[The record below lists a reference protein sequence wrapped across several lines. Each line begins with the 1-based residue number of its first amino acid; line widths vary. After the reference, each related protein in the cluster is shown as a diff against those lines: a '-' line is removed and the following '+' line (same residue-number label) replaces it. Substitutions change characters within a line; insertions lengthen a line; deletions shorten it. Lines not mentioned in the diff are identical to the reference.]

1 MSLEPQSDRRIA
13 IVGAGCRMPPSATSL
28 AAFWK
33 FLVRGGSASK
43 ALKKDRWDWRQ
54 YYDEDQNRPGKS
66 YAAKASYL
74 DQDVRQFDPLAFGMS
89 PREAESLDPQQRL
102 LLESAWE
109 AFEDAGYPLHKMSGS
124 STGVFVG
131 GFCLDHMVMQ
141 AQPSN
146 RHLVNA
152 HSAGGVMM
160 TVLSNRLSHAF
171 NLRGPSVT
179 MDTACSSSLVALHY
193 ACQSLLLGECRM
205 ALAGGVNV
213 MTRPEFPIIM
223 SKGHFLSPH
232 GECHTFDET
241 AAGYGRGEGAGVL
254 LLKKLEDALAD
265 GDQIHAVVRASGVN
279 QDGHTDGISLPNSAA
294 QEELIRK
301 VYSTAGVPVAEVDY
315 VEAHGTG
322 TQAGDSAE
330 LGALHRS
337 FSEGRSR
344 NLIVGSV
351 KSNIGH
357 LEAAAGVAG
366 VLKTIGILKN
376 RQVPKNLHFKKP
388 NPNIPFSEYCVEVA
402 KETKA
407 LPAPAEKPTVYAAIN
422 SFGYGGTNA
431 HVLLESAPDR
441 KAVPAADG
449 GSAVRV
455 IPFSAQS
462 DKALRDLAGKFAFL
476 LGQPGYGTLE
486 DFAHT
491 AAHRRSHLNFRG
503 VALASSLETLR
514 AQFIAASTGEA
525 HDGLVTGAGSAE
537 PGAGL
542 VFVYTGMGPQWW
554 GMGQELVKTQPI
566 VEQTLDE
573 IDAIFQPLAGWS
585 LKEAMMADE
594 ASSRM
599 ARTELAQPANFALQV
614 ALTRLWASY
623 GIHPSAVVGHSVGE
637 VASSYVAGVYSLE
650 EAVRVSY
657 YRSQLQQ
664 SAAGQGAMLAVGL
677 PEADA
682 LALLGNAPGVSIAAV
697 NSFNAVTLSGDTEQ
711 LKAIAAGLE
720 ERGIF
725 NKFLRVEVA
734 YHSPQ
739 MEPLREPLLTAL
751 SGLAPKPAR
760 IPLYSTGYG
769 RIIPAEEWS
778 AECWWHNVRQPVR
791 FAAAI
796 QALIEDGFASFL
808 EVGPHPVLGNSIKEC
823 AAHLEQ
829 KVRCFV
835 SLRRAE
841 PEMARLLSTIGELY
855 CAGYDPDWAALAPA
869 HGVFLPGPQYPWQ
882 RETLW
887 VESERSKMERLGLP
901 GPVYLNRSLIALNP
915 TWEVEINRN
924 YFPFLFDHGV
934 QDQTVFAGM
943 GYIEAAISLNKQVN
957 SSVAVVLENV
967 SFERVLVVDYSK
979 LQYLVTE
986 YDSEEGRFSIS
997 SRTEGEEIGNLRH
1010 CRGRL
1015 LPQAQPVARKLDLA
1029 ALQAKCATPVD
1040 REAFYDDLSRRGLHY
1055 GPTFRPTRDIWIG
1068 EDSYLLRLDAS
1079 DTLADETHFLHPT
1092 LFDAAIQPI
1101 LYRSGMAGLY
1111 VPFSIEQFE
1120 YHSRPGSKELF
1131 VYGELTSR
1139 TSSRLV
1145 AHVWLMDAQGVVH
1158 AHGRHM
1164 SLQAIDM
1171 KAGESAES
1179 PYYQL
1184 HWKQA
1189 PLSGESRESV
1199 SGAVILADPRDSDLA
1214 LANEL
1219 SAALPGS
1226 ELIVRE
1232 FAGGASRGDF
1242 SSILGAAALAN
1253 RGRIILLWGSGGQVM
1268 EDILAASELS
1278 ERLVALLQAAAMMP
1292 EPVVDITSVT
1302 VGAKAVNDGEI
1313 ITNWL
1318 AFSLNAIGMVAQN
1331 EYDAIRFRSIDLDS
1345 AGSQAVLDELA
1356 AGSNGEIAYR
1366 AGERLENILESLDE
1380 GNSAVHVETRSLDEP
1395 VELQV
1400 GIKGKIDSLY
1410 YEPSER
1416 VDPGPGQIEVR
1427 IHASALNYKDL
1438 LKVEGRLHPGAVEGT
1453 YNEGEFGMECAG
1465 VVLRAGP
1472 GSAFAAGDRIIAV
1485 LTRGFRS
1492 IATIDE
1498 GFAVRIPQGFGMDMA
1513 AVPVVYLAAYHG
1525 LVTIANLQR
1534 GERVLIHHASG
1545 GLGMAAIEIA
1555 RWRGAEIYATSG
1567 SEEKQQY
1574 LRGLGI
1580 SHVYSSRTLDF
1591 GQRIREDTGNEGVDV
1606 VIGAQTGQA
1615 MHVSLNLLRTGG
1627 RYIEIGKKDIAED
1640 NSLPLRAFNRN
1651 LIFASVDMDRLA
1663 RERPSFVQQTLRAV
1677 VDHFAQGDFKP
1688 GPVRVYPAAEIKA
1701 AFAEMERSQHI
1712 GKLLVDFSQGEVEVL
1727 VKEQPAPVCHRDGS
1741 YIVTGGTSGF
1751 GVVSAEWLASQGA
1764 GKIYLVSRSGK
1775 KAGGL
1780 SEAMARIEAAGAEV
1794 EVLSV
1799 DVTDAAQ
1806 VSELVCQANAAPYA
1820 LRGVIH
1826 GAMVLDD
1833 AMMADMTAERF
1844 RKVFLPKVA
1853 GALNLA
1859 AAVKG
1864 STTLDF
1870 LVFYSSIS
1878 SVIGNRGQ
1886 TSYVGANRTLDGLAT
1901 VLRARGIPAI
1911 SLNWGALAE
1920 SGVVARDERLGT
1932 VLASSGI
1939 TGLGNREALQA
1950 LGTVLRA
1957 GKEQIGVF
1965 LMDWEKWRDANPKLA
1980 GHALFRDQT
1989 MRSQTAGNEVMAR
2002 ILEELTDAS
2011 REQRMRVLED
2021 RLQDVLA
2028 KTLRMSKDT
2037 IPMTRK
2043 LNEMGVDSLMVL
2055 ELSLGIKEQIG
2066 LNFSAMEFLKG
2077 PTLRQLATLAES
2089 RLWGT

>member
-1 MSLEPQSDRRIA
+1 
-13 IVGAGCRMPPSATSL
+13 MPPSATSL

-33 FLVRGGSASK
+33 FLVRGGSASRE
-43 ALKKDRWDWRQ
+43 LKKDRWDWRQ
-54 YYDEDQNRPGKS
+54 FYDEDQNRPGKS
-66 YAAKASYL
+66 YAKKASYL

-109 AFEDAGYPLHKMSGS
+109 AFEDAGYAVGRMSGS

-193 ACQSLLLGECRM
+193 ACQSLLLGECEM

-232 GECHTFDET
+232 GECHTFDES
-241 AAGYGRGEGAGVL
+241 AAGYGRGEGAGLL
-254 LLKKLEDALAD
+254 LLKRLEDALAD

-279 QDGHTDGISLPNSAA
+279 QDGHTDGISLPNSIA

-301 VYSTAGVPVAEVDY
+301 VYSSAGVPMAEVDY

-330 LGALHRS
+330 LAALHRS
-337 FSEGRSR
+337 FSEGRTR

-366 VLKTIGILKN
+366 LLKTIGILKH

-388 NPNIPFSEYCVEVA
+388 NPNIPFADYCIDVA
-402 KETKA
+402 RDTRA
-407 LPAPAEKPTVYAAIN
+407 LPSADEKPTVYAAIN

-431 HVLLESAPDR
+431 HVLLESAPER
-441 KAVPAADG
+441 TGKPGEETAG
-449 GSAVRV
+449 QVRV

-462 DKALRDLAGKFAFL
+462 DKALRDLAGKYAFL

-486 DFAHT
+486 DLSHT
-491 AAHRRSHLNFRG
+491 TVYRRSHLNYRG
-503 VALASSLETLR
+503 TAIAGDMESLR

-525 HDGLVTGAGSAE
+525 HDGLVTGAGAAD

-566 VEQTLDE
+566 VAQALDE

-623 GIHPSAVVGHSVGE
+623 GIHPAAVVGHSVGE
-637 VASSYVAGVYSLE
+637 VASSYVAGVYTLE
-650 EAVRVSY
+650 EAVHVSY

-677 PEADA
+677 READA
-682 LALLGNAPGVSIAAV
+682 LDLLSGASGVSIAAI
-697 NSFNAVTLSGDTEQ
+697 NSFNAVTLSGDTGQ
-711 LKAIAAGLE
+711 LKAIAERLE
-720 ERGIF
+720 ERGVF

-739 MEPLREPLLTAL
+739 MEPLREPLLAAL
-751 SGLAPKPAR
+751 ADLSPKPAR

-769 RIIPAEEWS
+769 KIIPSEEWT

-796 QALIEDGFASFL
+796 QALIADGFTSFL

-841 PEMARLLSTIGELY
+841 PEMPRLRLTIGELY
-855 CAGYDPDWAALAPA
+855 CAGYEPDWTQLAPA
-869 HGVFLPGPQYPWQ
+869 QGSFLPGPQYPWQ

-887 VESERSKMERLGLP
+887 VESERSRMERLGLP
-901 GPVYLNRSLIALNP
+901 GPVYLNRSIIALNP

-943 GYIEAAISLNKQVN
+943 GYIEAAISLNRQLN
-957 SSVAVVLENV
+957 PNAAVVLENV

-986 YDSEEGRFSIS
+986 FDAEEGRFSIS

-1015 LPQAQPVARKLDLA
+1015 LPQSQPVAQKLDLA
-1029 ALQAKCATPVD
+1029 ALKAKCAASVD
-1040 REAFYDDLSRRGLHY
+1040 REAFYDDLSRRGLLY
-1055 GPTFRPTRDIWIG
+1055 GPTFRPTTDIWIG
-1068 EDSYLLRLDAS
+1068 EDSYLLKLDAS
-1079 DTLADETHFLHPT
+1079 ATLAEDTHFLHPT

-1101 LYRSGMAGLY
+1101 LYRSGMTGLY

-1120 YHSRPGSKELF
+1120 YHSRPATKELF

-1139 TSSRLV
+1139 TSSRLT
-1145 AHVWLMDAQGVVH
+1145 AHVWLMDADGVVH

-1184 HWKQA
+1184 GWKAA
-1189 PLSGESRESV
+1189 PLTEERKEV
-1199 SGAVILADPRDSDLA
+1199 VTGAVILADPRDSDLS
-1214 LANEL
+1214 LAESL
-1219 SAALPGS
+1219 AAALPGS
-1226 ELIVRE
+1226 DLIVRE
-1232 FAGGASRGDF
+1232 FADGCSRGDF
-1242 SSILGAAALAN
+1242 SALLGEASAAN
-1253 RGRIILLWGSGGQVM
+1253 RAQIVLLWGSGQP
-1268 EDILAASELS
+1268 AASDAAAASALS
-1278 ERLVALLQAAAMMP
+1278 ERVVALLQAAALLP
-1292 EPVVDITSVT
+1292 GSSVDITSVT
-1302 VGAKAVNDGEI
+1302 MSAKAVRAGEAVE
-1313 ITNWL
+1313 NWA
-1318 AFSLNAIGMVAQN
+1318 AFPLNAIGMVAQN
-1331 EYDAIRFRSIDLDS
+1331 EYESIRFRSVDLGS
-1345 AGSQAVLDELA
+1345 ADAAPVLAELS

-1366 AGERLENILESLDE
+1366 DGERFENILQSADAGGSEDRVESR
-1380 GNSAVHVETRSLDEP
+1380 SVEEP

-1400 GIKGKIDSLY
+1400 GTKGKVESLY
-1410 YEPSER
+1410 YELAER
-1416 VDPGPGQIEVR
+1416 TEPRAGEIEVR

-1438 LKVEGRLHPGAVEGT
+1438 LKVEGRLHPGAIEGT
-1453 YNEGEFGMECAG
+1453 YNEAEFGMECAG
-1465 VVLRAGP
+1465 IVLRAGP
-1472 GSAFAAGDRIIAV
+1472 GSTFTPGDRVLAV
-1485 LTRGFRS
+1485 LTRSFRS

-1498 GFAVRIPQGFGMDMA
+1498 GFAVKIPPGLGMDMA

-1525 LVTIANLQR
+1525 LIGIANLQR

-1555 RWRGAEIYATSG
+1555 RWRGAEIFATAG

-1574 LRGLGI
+1574 LRDLGI
-1580 SHVYSSRTLDF
+1580 ARVYASRTLDF
-1591 GQRIREDTGNEGVDV
+1591 GQRIREETRGEGIDV

-1663 RERPSFVQQTLRAV
+1663 KERPASVQQTLREIV
-1677 VDHFAQGDFKP
+1677 SHFAAGDFKP
-1688 GPVRVYPAAEIKA
+1688 GPVRTYPASEIRE
-1701 AFAEMERSQHI
+1701 AFAEMGRSQHI
-1712 GKLLVDFSQGEVEVL
+1712 GKLLVDFSQGEVEVR
-1727 VKEQPAPVCHRDGS
+1727 VKDAPAPVCHRDGS

-1751 GVVSAEWLASQGA
+1751 GVITGEWLASQGA
-1764 GKIYLVSRSGK
+1764 GKVYLVSRSGRN
-1775 KAGGL
+1775 APGL
-1780 SEAMARIEAAGAEV
+1780 EDALARIAAAGADA

-1799 DVTDAAQ
+1799 DVTDAGQ
-1806 VSELVCQANAAPYA
+1806 VAGLVRKANAAPYR

-1833 AMMADMTAERF
+1833 AMMADVTGERF
-1844 RKVFLPKVA
+1844 RQVFLPKVA

-1859 AAVKG
+1859 EAVNELSG
-1864 STTLDF
+1864 LDF

-1886 TSYVGANRTLDGLAT
+1886 TSYVAANRTLDGLAA
-1901 VLRARGIPAI
+1901 VLRKRGIPAI
-1911 SLNWGALAE
+1911 TVNWGALAE

-1939 TGLGNREALQA
+1939 TGLSNRDALDA
-1950 LGTVLRA
+1950 LGVVLRE
-1957 GKEQIGVF
+1957 GSEQMGVF
-1965 LMDWEKWRDANPKLA
+1965 PVDWEKWRDANPRLA
-1980 GHALFRDQT
+1980 SHSLFREQA
-1989 MRSQTAGNEVMAR
+1989 MRAQSGGNDVMTRFCA
-2002 ILEELTDAS
+2002 ELGEAS
-2011 REQRMRVLED
+2011 HEQRLRVIED

-2077 PTLRQLATLAES
+2077 PTLRQLAALAET